1 MNYAEITDHIWR
13 RVGAHSRS
21 EAGQRNVLK
30 GTRCPLVVEHK
41 TSKPVD
47 KTQASNIRCQK

>member
-1 MNYAEITDHIWR
+1 MNYAEITDHTWR